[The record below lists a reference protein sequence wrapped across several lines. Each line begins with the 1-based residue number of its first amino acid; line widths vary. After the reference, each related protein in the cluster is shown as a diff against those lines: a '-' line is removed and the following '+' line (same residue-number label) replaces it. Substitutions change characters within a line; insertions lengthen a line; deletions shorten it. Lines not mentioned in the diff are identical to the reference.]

1 MRRFSSLALL
11 ALTAVGVIG
20 ASLAA
25 ASDESSKTPHQILAD
40 VQRDLAKVR
49 SYHFS
54 GSEVDRGKTSRLA
67 GDVSAAGR
75 GDLTLREGATSARI
89 IVLPPAMYIKA
100 NAGWWKANGGSDG
113 KKLADELANRW
124 FKANDPS
131 VRSLIGELLPKH
143 LASCIAVGTGT
154 LKKGGVGSVAGKRA
168 VVIVDAGDKPATTPG
183 RLYVSTT
190 GPILPLR
197 LVQTGKRR
205 PGGHVDQRCDD
216 PDDTSTASDLRFSR
230 FNEPLHV
237 RAPHGAITVPGDS
250 GAKPA

>member
-11 ALTAVGVIG
+11 VAVAVLGTSVAATA
-20 ASLAA
+20 
-25 ASDESSKTPHQILAD
+25 DESSKTPQQILAD

-54 GSEVDRGKTSRLA
+54 GSEVDRGRTSRLA

-75 GDLTLREGATSARI
+75 ADLRLRDGATSARV

-100 NAGWWKANGGSDG
+100 NAAWWKANGGSDG
-113 KKLADELANRW
+113 KKLADKLADHW
-124 FKANDPS
+124 FKVNDPS
-131 VRSLIGELLPKH
+131 LRSLIGELLPKR

-183 RLYVSTT
+183 RLYVAAT
-190 GPILPLR
+190 GRILPLR

-216 PDDTSTASDLRFSR
+216 PDDTSTASDLRLSR
-230 FNEPLHV
+230 FDEPLHI
-237 RAPHGAITVPGDS
+237 RAPHGAVTVPDDDN
-250 GAKPA
+250 GAEPA